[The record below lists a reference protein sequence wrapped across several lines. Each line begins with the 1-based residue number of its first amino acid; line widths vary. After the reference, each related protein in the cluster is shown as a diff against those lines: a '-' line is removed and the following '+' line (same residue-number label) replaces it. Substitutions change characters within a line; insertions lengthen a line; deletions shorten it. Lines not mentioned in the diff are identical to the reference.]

1 MKRVI
6 CMIVVFIVFI
16 GLTLFSEQEE
26 AWENEQ
32 PVLKEAGGIWYV
44 YMDFKGPY
52 SLISEKGK
60 IFFEEFKKQSLE
72 RKSDFMVAYYNSPR
86 INKPEAL
93 EWACAFA
100 IDMDA
105 RVEPPLKKREF
116 KKVQSVVIMHRGPI
130 EKIQVS
136 NDKVKNYIDKNG
148 FEMVWPAY
156 EIFYKKGGVEI
167 IHPVVKK

>member
-1 MKRVI
+1 MKRVV
-6 CMIVVFIVFI
+6 CMIFIVI
-16 GLTLFSEQEE
+16 VWLGLPLFSEQEE

-52 SLISEKGK
+52 SLITEKSK
-60 IFFEEFKKQSLE
+60 VFVEEFKKQGLE
-72 RKSDFMVAYYNSPR
+72 RKSDFLVAYYNSPR

-93 EWACAFA
+93 EWACALA
-100 IDMDA
+100 IDKDA
-105 RVEPPLKKREF
+105 GVEPPLNKKEF
-116 KKVQSVVIMHRGPI
+116 IKVQSVVIMHRGPI

-136 NDKVKNYIDKNG
+136 NDKVKEYIDKNG

-156 EIFYKKGGVEI
+156 EVFHNDGVEI